1 LGGIFD
7 LGCLDCFI
15 SGRVDSMKMDKE
27 YRIARMYYL
36 YDLMQYISEQE
47 PRLIDLTD
55 WHTNTDALTQM
66 IALIEEDKV

>member
-1 LGGIFD
+1 
-7 LGCLDCFI
+7 
-15 SGRVDSMKMDKE
+15 MKMDKE